1 MFRTASRSG
10 SVVLLLVAGVA
21 WAGLGLSGQTGRGTP
36 AQAPAGTPFVAST
49 NNGDWPSYTG
59 DTRGSRYSPLAQITA
74 ENFNDLEV
82 AWRFKTDNLGSR
94 PEYKLEGTPLVVN
107 GVLYATAGTRRSV
120 IALDA
125 ATGEMIWV
133 HRYPE
138 GARGANAPRQLSG
151 RGLAYWSDGRSDQ
164 RILYVTPGY
173 RLIALDAKTGQPVKT
188 FGKDGVVDLKVG
200 VLVGA
205 NQQIDLET
213 GEIGLHSTPTVVKDI
228 VLVGSAMKE
237 GMTIKTHNNTK
248 GLARAFDVRT
258 GRLIWTF
265 NTIPKPAEEGGATWL
280 DNSWAVNGNTGVWT
294 QITVDEELGL
304 VYLPVESPSSDYYG
318 GKRPGNNLF
327 GESLVCVDLQT
338 GKRKWYFQ
346 FVHHPI
352 WDHDLSSAPL
362 IADVTV
368 NGRARKVVAVP
379 SKQAWLYVFD
389 RVTGEP
395 IWPIEERPVP
405 KGDVPGEWYAPT
417 QPHPPAS
424 LMYGRNSVHFPD
436 DLIDFTPEL
445 RAQAE
450 KQIARYRYQNDVV
463 YLPPMVGNTNGL
475 LGAITMGAA
484 NGGTNWPGGGYDPD
498 TRTVFAMAATAS
510 IAAESVAPPPEGFSD
525 LAYQAGVVGQEFR
538 ERLAAGTGTYAD
550 AQPQRGRG
558 GQAGRG
564 NQAGRGTQ
572 AAPTTAGAASAPSAT
587 ASAASAPGAS
597 ASQAGGGRGGGRGGG
612 GGEGGLNVQGL
623 SIVKPPYG
631 VLSAIDLE
639 KGQIKWKVPHGETPD
654 AVRNHPLL
662 KGMTIPR
669 TGQSGSVGL
678 VITKTL
684 VVLGDSQFTTTDQ
697 HPRGAMLRA
706 YDKTTGKEVGAV
718 FIPAPQSGS
727 PMTYMAR
734 GKQYIVVAVSGGPYS
749 GEYIAFALPD
759 DAR

>member
-1 MFRTASRSG
+1 MPRRAF
-10 SVVLLLVAGVA
+10 VFLLLMVTL
-21 WAGLGLSGQTGRGTP
+21 AGLAWTAARPAGQS
-36 AQAPAGTPFVAST
+36 AAGTPFVAST
-49 NNGDWPSYTG
+49 KNGDWPSYTG
-59 DTRGSRYSPLAQITA
+59 DTRGTRYSPLDQINGA
-74 ENFNDLEV
+74 NFNDLEV
-82 AWRFKTDNLGSR
+82 AWRFKTDNLGTR
-94 PEYKLEGTPLVVN
+94 PEYKLEGTPLVVG
-107 GVLYATAGTRRSV
+107 GVFYATAGTRRAV

-138 GARGANAPRQLSG
+138 GVRGANAPRQLSG
-151 RGLAYWSDGRSDQ
+151 RGLAYWTDGRGDS

-200 VLVGA
+200 AVVGTG
-205 NQQIDLET
+205 QPIDLET

-228 VLVGSAMKE
+228 VLIGSAMKE
-237 GMTIKTHNNTK
+237 GMTVRTSNNTK
-248 GLARAFDVRT
+248 GLARAFDART
-258 GRLIWTF
+258 GKLIWSF
-265 NTIPKPAEEGGATWL
+265 QTIPKPGEEGGDTWL
-280 DNSWAVNGNTGVWT
+280 NNSWSINGNTGVWT
-294 QITVDEELGL
+294 QITVDETLGL

-368 NGRARKVVAVP
+368 DGRPRKVVAVP

-395 IWPIEERPVP
+395 VWPIEEKPVP

-417 QPHPPAS
+417 QPHPPAA
-424 LMYGRNSVHFPD
+424 LMYGHNSVRLPD

-445 RAQAE
+445 RAQAI
-450 KQIARYRYQNDVV
+450 KQMERYRSFNDVV
-463 YLPPMVGNTNGL
+463 YNPPMVGDVNGL

-484 NGGTNWPGGGYDPD
+484 NGGTNWPGGGYDPE
-498 TRTVFAMAATAS
+498 THTVFAMASTAS
-510 IAAESVAPPPEGFSD
+510 IAAESVSPPPEGFSD

-558 GQAGRG
+558 GQGRG
-564 NQAGRGTQ
+564 A
-572 AAPTTAGAASAPSAT
+572 AASAQGAT
-587 ASAASAPGAS
+587 AGQAARGRGAAATPPAPGTPPAT
-597 ASQAGGGRGGGRGGG
+597 GRGGGRG

-623 SIVKPPYG
+623 SILKPPYG
-631 VLSAIDLE
+631 VLAAIDLD
-639 KGQIKWKVPHGETPD
+639 KGAIKWRVPHGETPD

-662 KGMTIPR
+662 KGMNIPR
-669 TGQSGSVGL
+669 TGQGGSVGL

-684 VVLGDSQFTTTDQ
+684 VVLGDSQFTTTDA

-727 PMTYMAR
+727 PMTYMVKD
-734 GKQYIVVAVSGGPYS
+734 KQYIVVAVSGGPYS
-749 GEYIAFALPD
+749 GEYISFALPND
-759 DAR
+759 GR